1 MSTAD
6 LKIGRRVRRKKGL
19 QKRIRGTAERPR
31 LTVFRSLSNIYAQII
46 DDTAGVTLCSAST
59 RDKDLRGQVKK
70 GGNNEGAKA
79 VGVAIAQRAQAKK
92 ISAVCFDRNGYKF
105 HGRLKALADAA
116 REGGL
121 KF

>member
-1 MSTAD
+1 MNTTE
-6 LKIGRRVRRKKGL
+6 LKAGRRLRRKKGL

-31 LTVFRSLSNIYAQII
+31 LTVFRSLGNIYAQII
-46 DDTAGVTLCSAST
+46 DDTAGVTLCAAST
-59 RDKDLRGQVKK
+59 RDKELRTQVKS
-70 GGNNEGAKA
+70 GGNRDAAKV
-79 VGVAIAQRAQAKK
+79 VGVAIAQKAQAKQ
-92 ISAVCFDRNGYKF
+92 ITAVCFDRNGYKY

>member
-1 MSTAD
+1 MKTVEIKTA
-6 LKIGRRVRRKKGL
+6 RRNRRKQGL
-19 QKRIRGTAERPR
+19 QKRIRGNSERPR
-31 LTVFRSLSNIYAQII
+31 LTVFRSLGNIYAQII

-59 RDKDLRGQVKK
+59 RDKELRGQVKA
-70 GGNNEGAKA
+70 GGNVGAAKV
-79 VGVAIAQRAQAKK
+79 VGIALAQRAQSKQ
-92 ISAVCFDRNGYKF
+92 ITAVCFDRNGYKY